1 MAKHTKFITVKMR
14 NGNTRK
20 QKVEV
25 LANGKFKFVKN

>member
-14 NGNTRK
+14 NGKTRK

-25 LANGKFKFVKN
+25 LANGKFNFVKN